1 VVVINRPALSALVLA
16 DFQQQALLQHNYLRQ
31 LHCAGSIALNS
42 SLNTIAQNYAN
53 YLAANNL
60 FRRSETTG
68 LGENLW
74 SMSSS
79 GIIGAVNGR
88 IYIIFFK
95 IYQIYIS
102 VYLLGSTPINN

>member
-1 VVVINRPALSALVLA
+1 MRFILLLVILVVVIYRPTSSTIVLA

-31 LHCAGSIALNS
+31 LHCAGAMMLNS
-42 SLNTIAQNYAN
+42 ILNAIAQNYSE

-60 FRRSETTG
+60 FVHSGAAG

-79 GIIGAVNGR
+79 NVITFVNGKR
-88 IYIIFFK
+88 
-95 IYQIYIS
+95 
-102 VYLLGSTPINN
+102 